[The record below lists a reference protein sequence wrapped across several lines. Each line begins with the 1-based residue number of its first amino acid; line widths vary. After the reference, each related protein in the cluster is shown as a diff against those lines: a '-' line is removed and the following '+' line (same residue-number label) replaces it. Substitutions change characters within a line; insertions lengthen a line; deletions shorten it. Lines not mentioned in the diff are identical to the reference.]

1 MQRLLV
7 GYKSSDMRS
16 LAQLLDLIANKIDV
30 PASQVA
36 IEALV
41 IELNRDD
48 LSELGVDF
56 SAASSGVT
64 ADFPP
69 PQSGLFHPLQLCWTE
84 HCLVAVRIL
93 EQILM
98 HW

>member
-1 MQRLLV
+1 
-7 GYKSSDMRS
+7 MRP

-56 SAASSGVT
+56 SGAGSGFT
-64 ADFPP
+64 ADFLLLKADQYHPSP
-69 PQSGLFHPLQLCWTE
+69 LFLIGPY
-84 HCLVAVRIL
+84 
-93 EQILM
+93 
-98 HW
+98 